1 MVNQDNTTE
10 KYMTADEAAALLSQ
24 TMKDMA
30 ERKIT
35 LRRALAISRV
45 ALALSK
51 VIEVADLNERVKFI
65 EQSLKKRK

>member
-1 MVNQDNTTE
+1 MENINITN
-10 KYMTADEAAALLSQ
+10 KHMTADEAAIILSE
-24 TMKDMA
+24 TLKDVA

-51 VIEVADLNERVKFI
+51 VIEVADLEERVKFI